1 MSYEEEQA
9 ILDIFTAKAEIGQII
24 TVQGIKAEFDRRLG
38 RDTGR
43 GYIYMLLNRHGW
55 RKIKLC
61 PKHPE
66 RASDEDIAT

>member
-43 GYIYMLLNRHGW
+43 GYIYMLLNRHG
-55 RKIKLC
+55 
-61 PKHPE
+61 
-66 RASDEDIAT
+66 